1 MPLWQMNE
9 VMTKDFGTNWRDQ
22 FQEFQDRPFAAARLN
37 LFFSS
42 QIIIPIY
49 FLLASVKF
57 IMVF

>member
-37 LFFSS
+37 FFS
-42 QIIIPIY
+42 
-49 FLLASVKF
+49 LLK
-57 IMVF
+57 

>member
-42 QIIIPIY
+42 
-49 FLLASVKF
+49 LK
-57 IMVF
+57 